1 MSARVNITIPDE
13 LKEYFEEWSKRT
25 GVTQSALMCL
35 ALSEYVEMTTL
46 KSDKYKTNEDLK
58 K

>member
-46 KSDKYKTNEDLK
+46 KLDKYKTNEDLK

>member
-1 MSARVNITIPDE
+1 MSTRVNITIPDD

-25 GVTQSALMCL
+25 GVNQSALMCL
-35 ALSEYVEMTTL
+35 ALSEYVELSTL
-46 KSDKYKTNEDLK
+46 KLDKYKTNEKLK